1 MLLTLVLSKIVGAN
15 EVAVDV
21 PEGATTE
28 HVLESLAEM
37 FPLLRDELQSTAVA
51 VNLNYIT
58 EPVLLRATDAVAILP
73 PISGG

>member
-1 MLLTLVLSKIVGAN
+1 MFLTLVLSKIVGAN
-15 EVAVDV
+15 EVAVEV

-37 FPLLRDELQSTAVA
+37 FPALRDELQSTAVA

-58 EPVLLRATDAVAILP
+58 EPVPVRVTDAVAILP